1 MINNVISSQV
11 SEKKL
16 ILLMWA
22 NVLED
27 FQNVKSTENLAELW
41 KRVKKEEVFKRK

>member
-1 MINNVISSQV
+1 MINNVVSSQV

-16 ILLMWA
+16 ILLMRA

-27 FQNVKSTENLAELW
+27 FRSLKSTGNLTEL
-41 KRVKKEEVFKRK
+41 